1 MLWVQ
6 VVEKMSAV
14 IDGSK
19 QIGFDKRHRDI
30 QSFQSWKDEYY
41 QDILWWLQ
49 KWVEESK
56 KITLGKY

>member
-1 MLWVQ
+1 
-6 VVEKMSAV
+6 MSAV

-19 QIGFDKRHRDI
+19 QIGFDKKHRDI

-49 KWVEESK
+49 KWVGESK
-56 KITLGKY
+56 KITLGEYGR